1 MSNHLFG
8 RYRYC
13 GSLMLIVIYT
23 SNMGKSS
30 QYHAS
35 PTICKISYTDTYIIV
50 LTSYEVID
58 RLRSQSYNIAG
69 IVLAPKDF
77 FIRISYNESFIL
89 YQLKTYPNISHIH
102 LVKEVFCFLPKL
114 FYLLGILFKKPT
126 AIGIIGYIDGQA
138 IDS

>member
-8 RYRYC
+8 RYCYC

-30 QYHAS
+30 QHHAS
-35 PTICKISYTDTYIIV
+35 PIICKIGYTDTYIIV
-50 LTSYEVID
+50 LTTYKVID

-77 FIRISYNESFIL
+77 FIRISYDEPFIL
-89 YQLKTYPNISHIH
+89 YQLKTHPNITHIH

>member
-1 MSNHLFG
+1 
-8 RYRYC
+8 
-13 GSLMLIVIYT
+13 MLIVIYT

-30 QYHAS
+30 QHHAS
-35 PTICKISYTDTYIIV
+35 PIICKIGYTDTYIIV
-50 LTSYEVID
+50 LTTYKVID

-77 FIRISYNESFIL
+77 FIRISYDEPFIL
-89 YQLKTYPNISHIH
+89 YQLKTYPDISHIH